1 MNIEIIKYNLSKF
14 NNNINSYNTYI
25 IDNLIFNKNKHIV
38 SVFKDLKIYNN
49 FHIDYLKK
57 FYNYSDAI
65 QILYKIIIKNKSKFF
80 PVFSD
85 LKQENFILKK
95 LKNKKGF
102 IKNHNNNNNNFKDI
116 SINSQ
121 ETLELTSIKDK
132 TILGCKDFAEFTD
145 LKILKQMI
153 CINKSNSNEKNN
165 NKNYVDK
172 KNKLKK
178 YESKK
183 IIKNNYITNLLDKYC
198 KNNNNNIISFN
209 NNDKNKNNN
218 NINNYNIY
226 NLNNYYT
233 TSRRDDSKHRKHGLI
248 YNPRHFN
255 IDNYQN
261 YISNNQ
267 TIIVKKENKNT
278 TTTTNSTI
286 NNTITNTNT
295 NININNIREKL
306 NQKSYS
312 IKFNKMSN
320 NNSNKKDIKNTRN
333 LKINN
338 NYDDYLRKFNK
349 TYSIEYKTIGNFSS
363 TINNSLKKSCRKKIN
378 IIPLTT
384 NDELFINNKKNNSP
398 KFNNNNE
405 QNKLYILNKM
415 LKKIDKIKI
424 PCYSSSISKNQS
436 LEKTKNKNKGENYKL
451 NSYINVNNY
460 NINYYNYLT
469 EKNESDNNTN
479 NNINVK
485 EYHSNNIDEDIYDI
499 LNEKK
504 KNKKIYKHIYKNNL
518 KKCKINLFNFK
529 DKKNFYT
536 NTNTYRNENGDFLN
550 VLNLL
555 KSNKKK

>member
-102 IKNHNNNNNNFKDI
+102 IKNNNNNNNNFKDI

-363 TINNSLKKSCRKKIN
+363 TINNSLKKSSRKKIN

-424 PCYSSSISKNQS
+424 PCYSSSNSKNQS

>member
-218 NINNYNIY
+218 INNYNIY

-363 TINNSLKKSCRKKIN
+363 TINNSLKKSSRKKIN

-384 NDELFINNKKNNSP
+384 NEEIYINKKNNSP
-398 KFNNNNE
+398 KFNNNHE

>member
-1 MNIEIIKYNLSKF
+1 MNIEIINNNLSKF
-14 NNNINSYNTYI
+14 NNNFNLYNTYI
-25 IDNLIFNKNKHIV
+25 IENLIFNKNKHIV

-49 FHIDYLKK
+49 FHCDYLKK
-57 FYNYSDAI
+57 FYNYFDSI
-65 QILYKIIIKNKSKFF
+65 QILYKIFTKNKSKYF
-80 PVFSD
+80 PIFTD
-85 LKQENFILKK
+85 LKQGNFIIKK
-95 LKNKKGF
+95 LKNKKNL
-102 IKNHNNNNNNFKDI
+102 IKNNNNFKDI

-153 CINKSNSNEKNN
+153 CNNKNNSSEKNN
-165 NKNYVDK
+165 NNKNSTDK
-172 KNKLKK
+172 KIKLKK

-198 KNNNNNIISFN
+198 KNNNNNILSFN
-209 NNDKNKNNN
+209 NFNKNN
-218 NINNYNIY
+218 NINNNNNY
-226 NLNNYYT
+226 NLNNYYS
-233 TSRRDDSKHRKHGLI
+233 TSRRDDSKNRKHGLI

-255 IDNYQN
+255 IDNYEN

-267 TIIVKKENKNT
+267 TIIVKKENKN
-278 TTTTNSTI
+278 TTTNSTI

-320 NNSNKKDIKNTRN
+320 SKNNKKDIKNTRN

-338 NYDDYLRKFNK
+338 NYDDYLKNFNK
-349 TYSIEYKTIGNFSS
+349 TYSTEYKTIGNFSS
-363 TINNSLKKSCRKKIN
+363 TINNSLKKSSRKKIN

-384 NDELFINNKKNNSP
+384 NEEIYINKKNNSP
-398 KFNNNNE
+398 KFNNNHE

-436 LEKTKNKNKGENYKL
+436 LEKMKNNKNKTENYKL
-451 NSYINVNNY
+451 NSFINVNNY

-469 EKNESDNNTN
+469 EKNESDSNTN
-479 NNINVK
+479 NNINIK
-485 EYHSNNIDEDIYDI
+485 EYHSNNVDEDFNDI
-499 LNEKK
+499 LNEKS

-518 KKCKINLFNFK
+518 RKCKINLFNGK
-529 DKKNFYT
+529 EKKNLYT
-536 NTNTYRNENGDFLN
+536 NTNTYRNVNGDYLN
-550 VLNLL
+550 ILNLI
-555 KSNKKK
+555 KNNKKQS